1 MIFKRPN
8 IIPII
13 KPDVHAAKYNF
24 KNASMSTWTA
34 LILSRS
40 LRVNIGILHLPI
52 NFNVS

>member
-1 MIFKRPN
+1 MQERPN
-8 IIPII
+8 N
-13 KPDVHAAKYNF
+13 KPMINIDVHIAKYTF